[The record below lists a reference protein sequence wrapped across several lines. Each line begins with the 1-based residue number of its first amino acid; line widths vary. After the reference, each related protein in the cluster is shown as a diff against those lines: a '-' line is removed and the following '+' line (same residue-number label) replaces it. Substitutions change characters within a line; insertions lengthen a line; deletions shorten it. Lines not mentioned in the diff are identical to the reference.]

1 MDSKTRCNSFKL
13 LIIPHKSY
21 YGDLSI
27 EIIISDLD
35 YLKSESKVGYGT
47 YPLYKNL
54 KNVINKLKDEKY
66 FCNYYKCDY
75 VSLDEKYF
83 CKYYK
88 CGYVSLDEKEV
99 AYMFLVILDYIL
111 KKVSSDSY
119 FTKLKE
125 EIEKK
130 LNVRIYY
137 PSMKKTVKNSS

>member
-21 YGDLSI
+21 HWDLPI

-35 YLKSESKVGYGT
+35 YLKSESEVGYGT
-47 YPLYKNL
+47 YRLYKNL
-54 KNVINKLKDEKY
+54 ENVINKLKDEKY
-66 FCNYYKCDY
+66 FC
-75 VSLDEKYF
+75 
-83 CKYYK
+83 KYYK
-88 CGYVSLDEKEV
+88 WDYVSLDEKEV

-111 KKVSSDSY
+111 KKVFSDSY
-119 FTKLKE
+119 FRKLKE
-125 EIEKK
+125 EIEKE